1 VIFDCDGVLVD
12 SEVLS
17 ARVLTIMMAEF
28 GLTITDEIFRAD
40 FLGRSFASAAARA
53 ETRFNC
59 KLPVDIQLQYR
70 DRLLDEMRKS
80 LKPMSGVH
88 AVLDGMRATLSLA
101 TSSSP
106 QRLATSLEVTGLAPY
121 FQGKCSTASEVANG
135 KPAPDLL
142 LLAAH
147 RMNAAPSHCLVIE
160 DSLLGVEAAQRA
172 GMQVIR
178 FMGGSH
184 MRAED
189 HMETPRSVPT
199 IADMRHLHLY
209 LSEVGLCASPS
220 F

>member
-17 ARVLTIMMAEF
+17 AHVLTTMMAEF
-28 GLTITDEIFRAD
+28 GLAITDEIFRAD

-53 ETRFNC
+53 EVRFNC

-70 DRLLDEMRKS
+70 DRLLDEMRKN
-80 LKPMSGVH
+80 LKPMPGVH
-88 AVLDGMRATLSLA
+88 AILDGMRATFCLA

-106 QRLATSLEVTGLAPY
+106 QRLGTSLEVAGLAPY
-121 FQGKCSTASEVANG
+121 FQGKCSTASEVTNG

-147 RMNAAPSHCLVIE
+147 RMNAVPAQCLVIE

-184 MRAED
+184 MRPED
-189 HMETPRSVPT
+189 HVETPRSILT
-199 IADMRHLHLY
+199 IADMRDLHLY
-209 LSEVGLCASPS
+209 LSEVGLSAAPS